1 MVHTNNYHL
10 ANQTFGP
17 WRAVDA
23 DERVEPRH
31 GEQVRFVMAGTQTPV
46 LGVLHELIFCCKSLV
61 LSTSSLS
68 SVVGLATHAEAVYA
82 HTKSDMHFGFRYQT
96 VSI

>member
-17 WRAVDA
+17 WRAGDT
-23 DERVEPRH
+23 DERIEPRH
-31 GEQVRFVMAGTQTPV
+31 GEQIRFVMAGTQTPI
-46 LGVLHELIFCCKSLV
+46 LGVLHELVFCCKALV

-68 SVVGLATHAEAVYA
+68 SVVGLATQAEAVYA
-82 HTKSDMHFGFRYQT
+82 HSKTDFHLGCSYRT
-96 VSI
+96 VPM